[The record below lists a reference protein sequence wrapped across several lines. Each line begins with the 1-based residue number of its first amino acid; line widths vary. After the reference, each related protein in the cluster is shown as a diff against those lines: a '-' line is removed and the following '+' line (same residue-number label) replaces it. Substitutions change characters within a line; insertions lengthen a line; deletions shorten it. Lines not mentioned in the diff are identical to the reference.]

1 MELHRRPH
9 WSKCW
14 SWGRFWRKM
23 KGLVNVLDVSL
34 AEAKLNG
41 LVIDEIHF
49 PLNVIEEEA

>member
-1 MELHRRPH
+1 VLEL
-9 WSKCW
+9 
-14 SWGRFWRKM
+14 GEILEKM

-49 PLNVIEEEA
+49 PLNVMEEEA

>member
-1 MELHRRPH
+1 ME
-9 WSKCW
+9 
-14 SWGRFWRKM
+14 KM

-49 PLNVIEEEA
+49 PLNVMEEEA